1 MAWKRFIVKGVWK
14 NGTGCFGKVY
24 PNGEEVALSCAPV
37 ALSKGMVVQGQFSED
52 PKGFAGKRLFVLE
65 RHVPEMSEAQT
76 ADVLRSVGLSLD
88 ELHVIYGK
96 FGRSAAYALLSR
108 PSNMKKLASDLG
120 SARVA
125 EIQEKLNALRHPNDV
140 RQAFPFLSKAL
151 CEKLS
156 GCLGRNA
163 VALLTSDPYAWCS
176 GDGALVRFADAER
189 IYMHTGGNPM
199 SEKRIDSLLL
209 RSMESILGRTGDMFL
224 EVSDDEAF
232 WGWMTEASELSGRVD
247 GSWELPSATLAN
259 LAMDFVSRGGACLER
274 DGSASCLYSM
284 SNLADERAVA
294 ALGDMASLPP
304 LYKGNGRTTLR
315 RIEDYCERAGLV
327 SVDGDVGMD
336 DLQMMAVA
344 NALRHRVSVI
354 AGGPGRGKTAITSCI
369 CDCWQAEFGAGASIV
384 LTSLT
389 GKAVSRLKSSVGRTV
404 DMGGVRACTMASVI
418 VNPKIQS
425 GGVNR
430 TLVVVDEASM
440 VDMHSM
446 ARFLGK
452 MGDVQMVFIGDV
464 DQLPSIGAG
473 QLLRD
478 LIDSDVFEVTYLEK
492 NYRARGRDG
501 TTLAD
506 NADAIA
512 ENRIVDVRY
521 DEYFNWHDASAGE
534 AEVFADIL
542 NKYMDL
548 MATEDAADVCLLSPF
563 KSEKDPFSVVR
574 LNHAIHR
581 AKGMAPGAPG
591 AYAMYYGE
599 PILPGDRV
607 VVTHNLPDYAV
618 VNGDTGELVQY
629 MPDGEALVRLDD
641 DRELLLSRS
650 EAADNLEMGYALTVH
665 KSQGSEYRHVLF
677 AVSGRMAAPWARG
690 FATRNLVY
698 TAVTR
703 SSSRVHLF
711 GSRPAFERSLANTL
725 PPRRT
730 RLVERL
736 RGDL

>member
-88 ELHVIYGK
+88 ELHAIYGK

-125 EIQEKLNALRHPNDV
+125 EIQEKLNSLRHPNDV
-140 RQAFPFLSKAL
+140 RQAFPFLPKAL

-247 GSWELPSATLAN
+247 GSWELPAATLAN

-274 DGSASCLYSM
+274 DGSVSCLYSM

-304 LYKGNGRTTLR
+304 LYRGDGRTTLR

-336 DLQMMAVA
+336 DLQIMAVA

-369 CDCWQAEFGAGASIV
+369 CDCWQAEFGAGASIM

-440 VDMHSM
+440 VDMRSM

-473 QLLRD
+473 QLFRD

-501 TTLAD
+501 ATLAD

-512 ENRIVDVRY
+512 ENRIADVRY

-581 AKGMAPGAPG
+581 AKGMAPASPG

>member
-88 ELHVIYGK
+88 ELHAIYGK

-108 PSNMKKLASDLG
+108 PSNMKKLASNLG

-140 RQAFPFLSKAL
+140 RQAFPFLPKAL

-247 GSWELPSATLAN
+247 GSWELPAATLAN

-274 DGSASCLYSM
+274 DGSVSCLYSM

-304 LYKGNGRTTLR
+304 LYRGDGRTTLR

-336 DLQMMAVA
+336 DLQIMAVA

-369 CDCWQAEFGAGASIV
+369 CDCWQAEFGAGASIM

-440 VDMHSM
+440 VDMRSM

-501 TTLAD
+501 ATLAD

-512 ENRIVDVRY
+512 ENRIADVRY

-581 AKGMAPGAPG
+581 AKGMAPASPG

>member
-37 ALSKGMVVQGQFSED
+37 ALSKGVVVQGQFSED

-88 ELHVIYGK
+88 ELHAIYGK

-140 RQAFPFLSKAL
+140 HQAFPFLSKAL

-501 TTLAD
+501 ATLAD

>member
-88 ELHVIYGK
+88 ELHAIYGK

-140 RQAFPFLSKAL
+140 HQAFPFLSKAL

-501 TTLAD
+501 ATLAD

>member
-1 MAWKRFIVKGVWK
+1 MAWKRFVVKGVWK

-88 ELHVIYGK
+88 ELHAIYGK

-163 VALLTSDPYAWCS
+163 VSLLTSDPYAWCS

-247 GSWELPSATLAN
+247 GSWELPAATLAN

-304 LYKGNGRTTLR
+304 LYKGDGRTTLR

-336 DLQMMAVA
+336 DLQIMAVA

-369 CDCWQAEFGAGASIV
+369 CDCWQAEFGAGASIM

-404 DMGGVRACTMASVI
+404 DMDGVRACTMASVI

-501 TTLAD
+501 ATLAD

-512 ENRIVDVRY
+512 ENRIADVRY

-542 NKYMDL
+542 NKYMGL

-581 AKGMAPGAPG
+581 AKGMAPAAPG

>member
-88 ELHVIYGK
+88 ELHAIYGK

-140 RQAFPFLSKAL
+140 RQAFPFLPKAL

-209 RSMESILGRTGDMFL
+209 RSIESILGRTGDMFL

-247 GSWELPSATLAN
+247 GSWELPAATLAN

-274 DGSASCLYSM
+274 DGSVSCLYSM

-304 LYKGNGRTTLR
+304 LYRGDGRTTLR

-336 DLQMMAVA
+336 DLQIMAVA

-369 CDCWQAEFGAGASIV
+369 CDCWQAEFGAGASIM

-440 VDMHSM
+440 VDMRSM

-473 QLLRD
+473 QLFRD

-501 TTLAD
+501 ATLAD

-512 ENRIVDVRY
+512 ENRIADVRY

-581 AKGMAPGAPG
+581 AKGMAPASPG

>member
-88 ELHVIYGK
+88 ELHAIYGK

-140 RQAFPFLSKAL
+140 RQAFPFLPKAL

-247 GSWELPSATLAN
+247 GSWELPAATLAN

-274 DGSASCLYSM
+274 DGSASCLYPM

-304 LYKGNGRTTLR
+304 LYKGDGRTTLR

-336 DLQMMAVA
+336 DLQIMAVA

-369 CDCWQAEFGAGASIV
+369 CDCWQAEFGAGASIM

-404 DMGGVRACTMASVI
+404 DMDGVRACTMASVI

-440 VDMHSM
+440 VDMRSM

-501 TTLAD
+501 ATLAD

-512 ENRIVDVRY
+512 ENRIADVRY
-521 DEYFNWHDASAGE
+521 DEYFDWHDASAGE

-542 NKYMDL
+542 DKYMDL

-581 AKGMAPGAPG
+581 AKGMAPAAPG

>member
-88 ELHVIYGK
+88 ELHAIYGK

-108 PSNMKKLASDLG
+108 PSNMKKLASNLG

-140 RQAFPFLSKAL
+140 RQAFPFLPKAL

-247 GSWELPSATLAN
+247 GSWELPAATLAN

-274 DGSASCLYSM
+274 DGSVSCLYSM
-284 SNLADERAVA
+284 SNLVDERAVA

-304 LYKGNGRTTLR
+304 LYRGDGRTTLR

-336 DLQMMAVA
+336 DLQIMAVA

-369 CDCWQAEFGAGASIV
+369 CDCWQAEFGAGASIM

-440 VDMHSM
+440 VDMRSM

-501 TTLAD
+501 ATLAD

-512 ENRIVDVRY
+512 ENRIADVRY

-581 AKGMAPGAPG
+581 AKGMAPASPG

>member
-88 ELHVIYGK
+88 ELHAIYGK

-247 GSWELPSATLAN
+247 GSWELPAATLAN
-259 LAMDFVSRGGACLER
+259 LAVDFVSRGGACLER

-304 LYKGNGRTTLR
+304 LYKGDGRTTLR

-336 DLQMMAVA
+336 DLQIMAVA

-369 CDCWQAEFGAGASIV
+369 CDCWQAEFGAGASIM

-404 DMGGVRACTMASVI
+404 DMDGVRACTMASVI

-440 VDMHSM
+440 VDMRSM

-501 TTLAD
+501 ATLAD

-512 ENRIVDVRY
+512 ENRIADVRY
-521 DEYFNWHDASAGE
+521 DEYFDWHDASAGE

-581 AKGMAPGAPG
+581 AKGMAPAAPG

>member
-88 ELHVIYGK
+88 ELHSIYGK

-140 RQAFPFLSKAL
+140 RQAFPFLPKAL

-247 GSWELPSATLAN
+247 GSWELPFATLAN

-304 LYKGNGRTTLR
+304 LYRGDGRTTLR

-336 DLQMMAVA
+336 DLQIMAVA

-369 CDCWQAEFGAGASIV
+369 CDCWQAEFGAGASIM

-404 DMGGVRACTMASVI
+404 DMDGVRACTMASVI

-501 TTLAD
+501 ATLAD

-512 ENRIVDVRY
+512 ENRIADVRY
-521 DEYFNWHDASAGE
+521 DEYFDWHDASAGE

-542 NKYMDL
+542 DKYMDL

-581 AKGMAPGAPG
+581 AKGMAPAAPG

>member
-37 ALSKGMVVQGQFSED
+37 ALSKDMVVQGQFSED
-52 PKGFAGKRLFVLE
+52 SKGFAGKRLFVLE
-65 RHVPEMSEAQT
+65 RYVPGMSEAQT
-76 ADVLRSVGLSLD
+76 ADVLRSVGLSID
-88 ELHVIYGK
+88 ELHAIYGK

-125 EIQEKLNALRHPNDV
+125 EIQEKLNDLRHPNDV
-140 RQAFPFLSKAL
+140 RRSFPFLSKAL

-156 GCLGRNA
+156 GRLGRKA
-163 VALLTSDPYAWCS
+163 VALLTSDPYAWCY

-189 IYMHTGGNPM
+189 IYMHTGGDPM
-199 SEKRIDSLLL
+199 SEKRVDSLLL

-232 WGWMTEASELSGRVD
+232 WGWMVEASELSGRVD

-259 LAMDFVSRGGACLER
+259 FAMGFVSRGGACLER
-274 DGSASCLYSM
+274 DGAVSRLYPM

-304 LYKGNGRTTLR
+304 LYKGDGRTTLR

-369 CDCWQAEFGAGASIV
+369 CDCWRAEFGAGSNIM

-404 DMGGVRACTMASVI
+404 NMDGVRACTMASVI
-418 VNPKIQS
+418 VNPNMRA

-452 MGDVQMVFIGDV
+452 MGNVQMVFIGDV

-501 TTLAD
+501 ATLAD

-512 ENRIVDVRY
+512 ENRIADLRY
-521 DEYFNWHDASAGE
+521 DEYFDWHDASAGE

-581 AKGMAPGAPG
+581 AKGMAPAAPG

-618 VNGDTGELVQY
+618 VNGDTGELVRY

-725 PPRRT
+725 SPRRT
-730 RLVERL
+730 CLVERL

>member
-1 MAWKRFIVKGVWK
+1 MKGVWK

-88 ELHVIYGK
+88 ELHAIYGK

-247 GSWELPSATLAN
+247 GSWELPAATLAN
-259 LAMDFVSRGGACLER
+259 LAVDFVSRGGACLER
-274 DGSASCLYSM
+274 DGSASCLYPM

-304 LYKGNGRTTLR
+304 LYKGDGRTTLR

-336 DLQMMAVA
+336 DLQIMAVA

-369 CDCWQAEFGAGASIV
+369 CDCWQAEFGAGASIM

-404 DMGGVRACTMASVI
+404 DMDGVRACTMASVI

-501 TTLAD
+501 ATLAD

-512 ENRIVDVRY
+512 ENRIADVRY
-521 DEYFNWHDASAGE
+521 DEYFDWHDASAGE

-581 AKGMAPGAPG
+581 AKGMAPAAPG

>member
-88 ELHVIYGK
+88 ELHAIYGK

-108 PSNMKKLASDLG
+108 PSNMKKLASNLG

-140 RQAFPFLSKAL
+140 RQAFPFLPKAL

-209 RSMESILGRTGDMFL
+209 RSIESILGRTGDMFL

-247 GSWELPSATLAN
+247 GSWELPAATLAN

-274 DGSASCLYSM
+274 DGSVSCLYSM

-304 LYKGNGRTTLR
+304 LYRGDGRTTLR

-336 DLQMMAVA
+336 DLQIMAVA

-369 CDCWQAEFGAGASIV
+369 CDCWQAEFGAGASIM

-440 VDMHSM
+440 VDMRSM

-473 QLLRD
+473 QLFRD

-501 TTLAD
+501 ATLAD

-512 ENRIVDVRY
+512 ENRIADVRY

-581 AKGMAPGAPG
+581 AKGMAPASPG

>member
-88 ELHVIYGK
+88 ELHAIYGK

-304 LYKGNGRTTLR
+304 LYKGDGRTTLR

-501 TTLAD
+501 ATLAD

>member
-88 ELHVIYGK
+88 ELHAIYGK

-120 SARVA
+120 SARAA

-140 RQAFPFLSKAL
+140 RQAFPFLPKAL

-247 GSWELPSATLAN
+247 GSWELPAATLAN

-304 LYKGNGRTTLR
+304 LYKGDGRTTLR

-336 DLQMMAVA
+336 DLQIMAVA

-369 CDCWQAEFGAGASIV
+369 CDCWQAEFGAGASIM

-404 DMGGVRACTMASVI
+404 DMGGVRAFTMASVI

-440 VDMHSM
+440 VDMRSM

-501 TTLAD
+501 ATLAD

-512 ENRIVDVRY
+512 ENRIADVRY
-521 DEYFNWHDASAGE
+521 DEYFNWHDASSGE

-542 NKYMDL
+542 NEYMGL
-548 MATEDAADVCLLSPF
+548 MAKEDAADVCLLSPF

-607 VVTHNLPDYAV
+607 VVTHNLPDHAV

>member
-1 MAWKRFIVKGVWK
+1 MAWKRFVVKGVWK

-88 ELHVIYGK
+88 ELHAIYGK

-247 GSWELPSATLAN
+247 GSWELPAATLAN

-304 LYKGNGRTTLR
+304 LYKGDGRTTLR

-336 DLQMMAVA
+336 DLQIMAVA

-369 CDCWQAEFGAGASIV
+369 CDCWQAEFGAGASIM

-404 DMGGVRACTMASVI
+404 DMDGVRACTMASVI

-501 TTLAD
+501 ATLAD

-512 ENRIVDVRY
+512 ENRIADVRY

-542 NKYMDL
+542 NKYMGL

-581 AKGMAPGAPG
+581 AKGMAPVAPG

-677 AVSGRMAAPWARG
+677 AVSGRMAALWARG

>member
-88 ELHVIYGK
+88 ELHAIYGK

-140 RQAFPFLSKAL
+140 RQAFPFLPKAL

-247 GSWELPSATLAN
+247 GSWELPAATLAN

-274 DGSASCLYSM
+274 DGSVSCLYSM

-304 LYKGNGRTTLR
+304 LYRGDGRTTLR

-336 DLQMMAVA
+336 DLQIMAVA

-369 CDCWQAEFGAGASIV
+369 CDCWQAEFGAGASIM

-440 VDMHSM
+440 VDMRSM

-473 QLLRD
+473 QLFRD

-501 TTLAD
+501 ATLAD

-512 ENRIVDVRY
+512 ENRIADVRY

-581 AKGMAPGAPG
+581 AKGMAPASPG

>member
-88 ELHVIYGK
+88 ELHAIYGK

-501 TTLAD
+501 ATLAD

>member
-88 ELHVIYGK
+88 ELHAIYGK

-140 RQAFPFLSKAL
+140 RQAFPFLPKAL

-247 GSWELPSATLAN
+247 GSWELPAATLAN

-274 DGSASCLYSM
+274 DGSASCLYPM

-304 LYKGNGRTTLR
+304 LYKGDGRTTLR

-336 DLQMMAVA
+336 DLQIMAVA

-369 CDCWQAEFGAGASIV
+369 CDCWQAEFGAGASIM

-404 DMGGVRACTMASVI
+404 DMDGVRACTMASVI

-440 VDMHSM
+440 VDMRSM

-501 TTLAD
+501 ATLAD

-512 ENRIVDVRY
+512 ENRIADVRY
-521 DEYFNWHDASAGE
+521 DDYFDWHDASAGE

-542 NKYMDL
+542 DKYMDL

-581 AKGMAPGAPG
+581 AKGMAPAAPG

>member
-501 TTLAD
+501 ATLAD

>member
-88 ELHVIYGK
+88 ELHAIYGK

-304 LYKGNGRTTLR
+304 LYKGDGRTTLR

-354 AGGPGRGKTAITSCI
+354 AGGPGRGKTSITSCI

-501 TTLAD
+501 ATLAD

>member
-88 ELHVIYGK
+88 ELHAIYGK

-274 DGSASCLYSM
+274 DGSASCLYPM

-304 LYKGNGRTTLR
+304 LYKGDGRTTLR

-336 DLQMMAVA
+336 DLQIMAVA

-369 CDCWQAEFGAGASIV
+369 CDCWQAEFGAGASIM

-404 DMGGVRACTMASVI
+404 DMDGVRACTMASVI

-501 TTLAD
+501 ATLAD

-512 ENRIVDVRY
+512 ENRIADVRY
-521 DEYFNWHDASAGE
+521 DEYFDWHDASAGE

>member
-88 ELHVIYGK
+88 ELHAIYGK

-140 RQAFPFLSKAL
+140 RQAFPFLPKAL

-247 GSWELPSATLAN
+247 GSWELPAATLAN

-274 DGSASCLYSM
+274 DGSVSCLYSM

-304 LYKGNGRTTLR
+304 LYRGDGRTTLR
-315 RIEDYCERAGLV
+315 CIEDYCERAGLV

-336 DLQMMAVA
+336 DLQIMAVA

-369 CDCWQAEFGAGASIV
+369 CDCWQAEFGAGASIM

-501 TTLAD
+501 ATLAD

-512 ENRIVDVRY
+512 ENRIADVRY

-542 NKYMDL
+542 TKYMDL

-581 AKGMAPGAPG
+581 AKGMAPASPG

>member
-88 ELHVIYGK
+88 ELHAIYGK

-108 PSNMKKLASDLG
+108 PSNMKKLASNLG

-140 RQAFPFLSKAL
+140 RQAFPFLPKAL

-247 GSWELPSATLAN
+247 GSWELPAATLAN

-274 DGSASCLYSM
+274 DGSVSCLYSM

-304 LYKGNGRTTLR
+304 LYRGDGRTTLR

-336 DLQMMAVA
+336 DLQIMAVA

-369 CDCWQAEFGAGASIV
+369 CDCWQAEFGAGASIM

-440 VDMHSM
+440 VDMRSM

-473 QLLRD
+473 QLFRD

-501 TTLAD
+501 ATLAD

-512 ENRIVDVRY
+512 ENRIADVRY

-581 AKGMAPGAPG
+581 AKGMAPASPG

>member
-88 ELHVIYGK
+88 ELHAIYGK

-247 GSWELPSATLAN
+247 GSWELPAATLAN
-259 LAMDFVSRGGACLER
+259 LAVDFVSRGGACLER
-274 DGSASCLYSM
+274 DGSASCLYPM

-304 LYKGNGRTTLR
+304 LYKGDGRTTLR

-336 DLQMMAVA
+336 DLQIMAVA

-369 CDCWQAEFGAGASIV
+369 CDCWQAEFGAGASIM

-404 DMGGVRACTMASVI
+404 DMDGVRACTMASVI

-440 VDMHSM
+440 VDMRSM

-501 TTLAD
+501 ATLAD

-512 ENRIVDVRY
+512 ENRIADVRY
-521 DEYFNWHDASAGE
+521 DEYFDWHDASAGE

>member
-37 ALSKGMVVQGQFSED
+37 ALSKGMVMQGQFSED

-88 ELHVIYGK
+88 ELHAIYGK

-108 PSNMKKLASDLG
+108 PSNMKRLASDLG

-140 RQAFPFLSKAL
+140 RQVFPFLSKAL

-501 TTLAD
+501 ATLAD

>member
-88 ELHVIYGK
+88 ELHAIYGK

-108 PSNMKKLASDLG
+108 PSNMKKLASNLG

-140 RQAFPFLSKAL
+140 RQAFPFLPKAL

-247 GSWELPSATLAN
+247 GSWELPAATLAN

-274 DGSASCLYSM
+274 DGSVSCLYSM

-304 LYKGNGRTTLR
+304 LYRGDGRTTLR

-336 DLQMMAVA
+336 DLQIMAVA

-369 CDCWQAEFGAGASIV
+369 CDCWQAEFGAGASIM

-440 VDMHSM
+440 VDMRSM

-473 QLLRD
+473 QLFRD

-501 TTLAD
+501 ATLAD

-512 ENRIVDVRY
+512 ENRIADVRY

-534 AEVFADIL
+534 AEVFAVIL

-581 AKGMAPGAPG
+581 AKGMAPASPG

>member
-65 RHVPEMSEAQT
+65 RHVPGMSEAQT

-88 ELHVIYGK
+88 ELHAIYGK

-108 PSNMKKLASDLG
+108 PSNMKKLALDLG

-156 GCLGRNA
+156 GCLGHNA

-247 GSWELPSATLAN
+247 GSWELPAATLAN

-304 LYKGNGRTTLR
+304 LYKGDGRTTLR

-336 DLQMMAVA
+336 DLQIMAVA

-369 CDCWQAEFGAGASIV
+369 CDCWQAEFGAGSNIM

-404 DMGGVRACTMASVI
+404 DMDGVRACTMASVI

-501 TTLAD
+501 ATLAD

-512 ENRIVDVRY
+512 ENRIADVRY

-542 NKYMDL
+542 SKYMDL

-618 VNGDTGELVQY
+618 VNGDTGELVRY
-629 MPDGEALVRLDD
+629 MSDGEALVHLDD

>member
-88 ELHVIYGK
+88 ELHAIYGK

-247 GSWELPSATLAN
+247 GSWELPAATLAN
-259 LAMDFVSRGGACLER
+259 LAVDFVSRGGACLER
-274 DGSASCLYSM
+274 DGSASCLYPM

-304 LYKGNGRTTLR
+304 LYKGDGRTTLR

-336 DLQMMAVA
+336 DLQIMAVA

-369 CDCWQAEFGAGASIV
+369 CDCWQAEFGAGASIM

-404 DMGGVRACTMASVI
+404 DMDGVRACTMASVI

-440 VDMHSM
+440 VDMRSM

-501 TTLAD
+501 ATLAD

-512 ENRIVDVRY
+512 ENRIADVRY
-521 DEYFNWHDASAGE
+521 DEYFDWHDASAGE

-581 AKGMAPGAPG
+581 AKGMAPAAPG

>member
-140 RQAFPFLSKAL
+140 HQAFPFLSKAL

-501 TTLAD
+501 ATLAD